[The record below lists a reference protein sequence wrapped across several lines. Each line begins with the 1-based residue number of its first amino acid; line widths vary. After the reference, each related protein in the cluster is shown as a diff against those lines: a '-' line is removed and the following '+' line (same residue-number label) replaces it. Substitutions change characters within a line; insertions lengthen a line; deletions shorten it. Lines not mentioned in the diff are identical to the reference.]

1 MFIWIH
7 KKSGSNYATL
17 IAMNVDVSVDRNVNQ
32 AFGAI
37 APSFRLPGE
46 GKRREVNKR
55 VTIILYFGMIH
66 NID

>member
-1 MFIWIH
+1 
-7 KKSGSNYATL
+7 
-17 IAMNVDVSVDRNVNQ
+17 MNVDVSVDRNVNQ